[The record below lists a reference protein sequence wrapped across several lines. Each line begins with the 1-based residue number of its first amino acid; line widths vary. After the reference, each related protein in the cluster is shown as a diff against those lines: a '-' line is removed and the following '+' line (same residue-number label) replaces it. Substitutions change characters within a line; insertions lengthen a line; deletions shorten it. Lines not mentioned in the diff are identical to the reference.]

1 MGGPPPSRV
10 SRVTWDLLLVL
21 AAGIGAGAINA
32 VVGSGTLITF
42 PTLVALGYPPVAANI
57 SNNLGLVPGA
67 CSGAYGYRRELAGQR
82 TRATL
87 LTPFSFVGAIVGA
100 VLLLWL
106 PPDSFEVV
114 VPWLILLALAL
125 VLAQPRLQLAL
136 AVQRP
141 DAHARSTLPIT
152 RGRTLLMCLGVL
164 GAGVYGGY
172 FGAAQGILLIAVLG
186 SLLPETLQRCNALKN
201 LLSLTVN
208 GVAGCVFLLVAFDQV
223 NWWVVAAIAVG
234 STVGGLVGSSYGRR
248 LPSWALRAVIIV
260 IGLIAILQMWFGG

>member
-1 MGGPPPSRV
+1 M
-10 SRVTWDLLLVL
+10 TWDLLLVL

-67 CSGAYGYRRELAGQR
+67 LSGAFGYRRELSGQR
-82 TRATL
+82 TRARL
-87 LTPFSFVGAIVGA
+87 LAPFSLVGAIGGA

-114 VPWLILLALAL
+114 VPWLILLALVL
-125 VLAQPRLQLAL
+125 VVAQPRLQLAL

-141 DAHARSTLPIT
+141 DAHGSSSLPIT
-152 RGRTLLMCLGVL
+152 RGRTLGMCLGVL

-201 LLSLTVN
+201 LLSLVVN
-208 GVAGCVFLLVAFDQV
+208 AVAGCVFLLVAFDRV

-234 STVGGLVGSSYGRR
+234 STIGGLVGSSYGRR

-260 IGLIAILQMWFGG
+260 VGLIAILQMWSGS